1 MVYVLHKFRHFLLGK
16 QFIFYV
22 NHMALMYF
30 VNKPQV
36 FGKIIIW
43 LLFIKYEFK
52 IVYKPSRTH
61 LVVDVLSILL
71 NNSKPLG
78 VPNQTMDASLFFVE
92 PIWMQEAN
100 MLNHLKSTNC
110 FKGATWRNG
119 RRTFC
124 CKYYYKN
131 KLWMQVIYH
140 NTSLG
145 LVIKAR
151 ACKDAGQEWSLRI
164 TFHALGNVRECE
176 GINLHTPKWAP
187 TLRIRVPM
195 DSKMGSHDPFG

>member
-1 MVYVLHKFRHFLLGK
+1 
-16 QFIFYV
+16 
-22 NHMALMYF
+22 MALMYF

-61 LVVDVLSILL
+61 LVVNVLSILL

-110 FKGATWRNG
+110 FKGAT
-119 RRTFC
+119 
-124 CKYYYKN
+124 
-131 KLWMQVIYH
+131 
-140 NTSLG
+140 
-145 LVIKAR
+145 
-151 ACKDAGQEWSLRI
+151 
-164 TFHALGNVRECE
+164 
-176 GINLHTPKWAP
+176 
-187 TLRIRVPM
+187 
-195 DSKMGSHDPFG
+195 